1 MAISKKKRK
10 LRVGNFMIFLS
21 GLILLI
27 VLIFITIYF
36 NSRNSD
42 KNLIS
47 LGVSPTPIKAVLLT
61 EQCDD
66 SISTSSST
74 VDFSNFT
81 QNTSYYQY
89 LKPQDIYSKSALVI
103 NKTTN
108 EIIFEKN
115 ADTLCYPASTTK
127 ILTSVVALEYI
138 NPDTVF
144 TVGDELDL
152 VPAGSSLAYITVG
165 ENIPLKDLL
174 YGLML
179 PSGNDVGYTIAVNV
193 ARRVS
198 NNPNMS
204 NSDAV
209 KYFSNLMNQTAKKI
223 GMENSNFVVPD
234 GFHDPQHYVTARDM
248 MKLLI
253 YAENFDLLKQVVSTY
268 EYKYKSNLK
277 DFDWFN
283 SNRLLDKSSEFY
295 YEGVTGFKT
304 GFHDDAGHCV
314 AITCNK
320 NGVELYIV
328 LMNAE
333 SMIYRNRDTIN
344 LLNMV
349 YNPSAIKLGLQWDL
363 KAGETLPQGVDVYGN
378 PIVTTT
384 SNNTIPQTDINAN
397 TVVTTIQPQIYI
409 DENGNIVTSAVEGF

>member
-1 MAISKKKRK
+1 MAVSKKKRR
-10 LRVGNFMIFLS
+10 LRVGNFIVFLS
-21 GLILLI
+21 GIILLI
-27 VLIFITIYF
+27 VMTFIIIYF
-36 NSRNSD
+36 NSKNYD
-42 KNLIS
+42 KNTLS

-66 SISTSSST
+66 SILTSSST

-152 VPAGSSLAYITVG
+152 VPADSSLAYITVG

-234 GFHDPQHYVTARDM
+234 GFHDPQHYVTTRDM

-253 YAENFDLLKQVVSTY
+253 YAQNFDLLKQIASTY

-277 DFDWFN
+277 EFDWFN

-363 KAGETLPQGVDVYGN
+363 KPGETLPQGVDVYGN
-378 PIVTTT
+378 PIVTTA
-384 SNNTIPQTDINAN
+384 SSDINAN
-397 TVVTTIQPQIYI
+397 TIVTTIQPQIYI
-409 DENGNIVTSAVEGF
+409 DENGNIVTSTVKGF